1 MNFLTEGNQGNE
13 AMKFFPHPVFNLRN
27 DSSGSSQPPAL
38 CSLRFLL

>member
-13 AMKFFPHPVFNLRN
+13 AMKFCHDLFFKLRN